1 MFISHKK
8 LCKYIEAGRT
18 AIESR
23 MLGIII
29 HPRAST
35 EADEAEMA
43 SLHALYKQYNALM
56 SPAELPA
63 SKTAKSKTSAVD
75 KHPNHKQGEPT

>member
-8 LCKYIEAGRT
+8 MCKCIEAGRT

-56 SPAELPA
+56 SSAELPA
-63 SKTAKSKTSAVD
+63 SKTAKNKASVID
-75 KHPNHKQGEPT
+75 KHPTQKQGEPT

>member
-8 LCKYIEAGRT
+8 MCKYIEAGRT

-29 HPRAST
+29 RPRAST
-35 EADEAEMA
+35 ETDEAEMA
-43 SLHALYKQYNALM
+43 SLYALYKQYNALM
-56 SPAELPA
+56 SSAERPA
-63 SKTAKSKTSAVD
+63 SKAAKNKASVID
-75 KHPNHKQGEPT
+75 KHTNHKQGEPT